1 MTWPHTEEFG
11 LTVKT
16 HYTQSDSVTPLP
28 SQTSANPHR
37 PQDEISMTEPAS
49 PSHISYHPP
58 PQLSCPSQA
67 FEHTIF
73 SLQILYR
80 VVPLPET
87 VFLPSIFA
95 WKGPGNFPLSLQI
108 SNTASFEKSL
118 WAGVGVTMAA
128 ALTGLGLRSVKQVRV
143 QFCSFEKNVESTRT
157 FHQAVSR
164 EKVRGANLS
173 CSVTVDVRPSGRRRL
188 TTRSAPLSAHP
199 ARERLAAFASHIR
212 PRAVGAGMS
221 RRQCR
226 RGQHRR
232 NQQTDFNLRLLRP
245 LI

>member
-1 MTWPHTEEFG
+1 
-11 LTVKT
+11 
-16 HYTQSDSVTPLP
+16 
-28 SQTSANPHR
+28 
-37 PQDEISMTEPAS
+37 MTEPAS

-173 CSVTVDVRPSGRRRL
+173 CSVTVDVRPSGRRDYAQRAPQRPPRPGEARCLRL
-188 TTRSAPLSAHP
+188 PHQAKGGGSRDEPAPVP
-199 ARERLAAFASHIR
+199 ARTAQKKPANRFQPETAKATYL
-212 PRAVGAGMS
+212 
-221 RRQCR
+221 RR
-226 RGQHRR
+226 
-232 NQQTDFNLRLLRP
+232 T
-245 LI
+245 